1 MKVFTLLFLIFAL
14 IVTMV
19 ACKDIDTDPTPTTAA
34 ATTQAPTTVG
44 VVTTTDVV
52 TTETPTT
59 VATTT
64 EATTTAVT
72 TAVTTSWLEEWQD
85 SWQDKFVMPTLEPDK
100 QNLPTYA
107 ELCELQVGMAYMET
121 IEKVGNPQRSIEKTV
136 SDFGSNASDVLCY
149 VFDSCD
155 GGSIVIHFRGY
166 FLSGGEEFFYGIA
179 NIWEIAE

>member
-19 ACKDIDTDPTPTTAA
+19 ACKDIDTDPTSTTAPT
-34 ATTQAPTTVG
+34 TTQAPTTVG

-59 VATTT
+59 VVTTT
-64 EATTTAVT
+64 EVTTTAATIAT
-72 TAVTTSWLEEWQD
+72 TISGADLMVL
-85 SWQDKFVMPTLEPDK
+85 PTLEPDK

-107 ELCELQVGMAYMET
+107 ELCELQVGMTYAET
-121 IEKVGNPQRSIEKTV
+121 IEKVGNPQRRIEMQV
-136 SDFGSNASDVLCY
+136 PMHGSNTMDCICY

-155 GGSIVIHFRGY
+155 GGSIVINFAGY
-166 FLSGGEEFFYGIA
+166 WLPGGEEFFYGIYY
-179 NIWEIAE
+179 IPTDFTE